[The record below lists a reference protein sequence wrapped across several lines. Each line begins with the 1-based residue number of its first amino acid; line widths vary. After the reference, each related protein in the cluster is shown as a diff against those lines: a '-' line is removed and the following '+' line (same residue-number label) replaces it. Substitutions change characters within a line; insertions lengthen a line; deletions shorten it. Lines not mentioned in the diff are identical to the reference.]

1 MEPTDGGPIQ
11 QQPQARPPAGSTAQP
26 GHDELIYAGPAKHG
40 AYAWDYLKWVLV
52 GALCGAVGTG
62 LGYIPALA
70 GYPLW
75 LLSFVGLFGIVG
87 TFLKHATSR
96 FKLTLRRIELERG
109 ILSKSIDSLEL
120 WRVLDLKYTQNV
132 FDRILG
138 VGRIT
143 VMSTDQSTPE
153 LVLYGLPNGRAIFE
167 RLRDAVQIARHTS
180 RPMELVG
187 GEHGLMENVGH

>member
-1 MEPTDGGPIQ
+1 MEPTQGGPNQ
-11 QQPQARPPAGSTAQP
+11 QPPQARPPAGSTAQP

-70 GYPLW
+70 GFPLW

-96 FKLTLRRIELERG
+96 FKVTLRRIELERG
-109 ILSKSIDSLEL
+109 ILSKSIESLEL
-120 WRVLDLKYTQNV
+120 WRVLDLKYSQNV

-153 LVLYGLPNGRAIFE
+153 LVLYGLPDGRAIFE
-167 RLRDAVQIARHTS
+167 RLREAVQVARHTS

-187 GEHGLMENVGH
+187 GEHGLMEHVGH